1 MFNYVLVFAFNFFF
15 NIFKTMEIKYTYE
28 NKVKALLINSVY
40 INIVSLGSTYYAL
53 ERLFAGDRLILVF
66 FIAGSI
72 FGKWVA
78 MTKMNLFKRKAQRL
92 YIRTIRRKK

>member
-1 MFNYVLVFAFNFFF
+1 MGTYILVFSFNFFF

-40 INIVSLGSTYYAL
+40 INIVSLGSTYYAI
-53 ERLFAGDRLILVF
+53 ERLFAGDRLVLIF
-66 FIAGSI
+66 FVAGSI

-78 MTKMNLFKRKAQRL
+78 MTKIGLFKRRVQRA
-92 YIRTIRRKK
+92 YIKLKNK

>member
-1 MFNYVLVFAFNFFF
+1 
-15 NIFKTMEIKYTYE
+15 MEIKYTYE

-53 ERLFAGDRLILVF
+53 ERLFAGDRLIIVF

-78 MTKMNLFKRKAQRL
+78 MTKISLFKRRVQRL
-92 YIRTIRRKK
+92 YIKSRKKRNRL

>member
-1 MFNYVLVFAFNFFF
+1 MGIYILVFGFNFFF

-40 INIVSLGSTYYAL
+40 INIVSLGSTYYAI
-53 ERLFAGDRLILVF
+53 ERLFAGDRLVLVF

-72 FGKWVA
+72 LGKWVA
-78 MTKMNLFKRKAQRL
+78 MTKIGLFKRRVQRV
-92 YIRTIRRKK
+92 YIKLKNK